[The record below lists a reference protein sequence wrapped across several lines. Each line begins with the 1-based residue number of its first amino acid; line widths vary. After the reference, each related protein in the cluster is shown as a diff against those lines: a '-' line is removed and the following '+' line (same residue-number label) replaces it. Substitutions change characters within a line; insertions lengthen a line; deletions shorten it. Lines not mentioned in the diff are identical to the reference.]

1 MPLIATDTR
10 AIALS
15 RAAESMLRALGG
27 GEVSIRCPV
36 TPAANSANAELGIDG
51 PVTQDFTVWP
61 VVARACVARVSDPRQ
76 RFEFLF
82 APSTLTAYLAD
93 RGQDAQAFFQ
103 AALGIV
109 HEEKLLYIESMATDT
124 IADTP
129 YLYRVIAS
137 E

>member
-1 MPLIATDTR
+1 MPLITTDAR
-10 AIALS
+10 ARALA

-27 GEVSIRCPV
+27 GEVAVRCPV
-36 TPAANSANAELGIDG
+36 APAGSSANAELGMDG

-61 VVARACVARVSDPRQ
+61 VVVRACVARVSDPRQ
-76 RFEFLF
+76 RFELLF

-93 RGQDAQAFFQ
+93 RGQDAQAFFE

-109 HEEKLLYIESMATDT
+109 HGEKLLYIESMTTDML
-124 IADTP
+124 AGTP